1 MTMEVRLENA
11 DGELV
16 YRRGV
21 REITNSDERV
31 WLIFGEEAEETG
43 AAEVLAGETEEFFD
57 ATIEVVK
64 LEGETSLQEQ
74 DDLVGEWADNH
85 PIDTDE

>member
-1 MTMEVRLENA
+1 MEVRLET
-11 DGELV
+11 EESETV
-16 YRRGV
+16 YRKGV
-21 REITNSDERV
+21 REITNGDDQV
-31 WLIFGEEAEETG
+31 WLIFGEEARETG
-43 AAEVLAGETEEFFD
+43 AADVLAGESEEFPG

-74 DDLVGEWADNH
+74 DDLVGEWAEDH